1 MDSNN
6 GDKKTVPL
14 IQFVSSMLIFGTIG
28 IFRRYISLPSGFL
41 IFARGLLGGLSVILF
56 VRLRSGHVFRR
67 SGMRHL
73 VWLIL
78 TGVLLGSEWIM
89 LFEAYNLTT
98 VAIASL
104 CNYMQPIIV
113 LLLSPLV
120 FKERMT
126 AKKLICGVIAVAGMV
141 LVSGVTEGNVI
152 AVNHTKGVLLG
163 LGSAIFYAMFV
174 IMNKKITNIDPY
186 TKTVIQLFSAAAVTI
201 PYLFLSGELGRIEFD
216 PITVTLLLVVGIVHT
231 GFSYVIYFRSMEGL
245 KAQTIA
251 ILSYID
257 PIAALL
263 FSALIL
269 KESLSA
275 LGLAGAVMI
284 LGAAIVSE
292 FERKRVRRN
301 E

>member
-1 MDSNN
+1 VDSNN

-56 VRLRSGHVFRR
+56 VKLRSGHVFRR

-163 LGSAIFYAMFV
+163 LGSAILYAMFV

-186 TKTVIQLFSAAAVTI
+186 TKT
-201 PYLFLSGELGRIEFD
+201 
-216 PITVTLLLVVGIVHT
+216 
-231 GFSYVIYFRSMEGL
+231 M
-245 KAQTIA
+245 IA
-251 ILSYID
+251 IMIRIGMMCGENQRSISPTVRYETSIVTQWTADDRRRLQLSISKKQI
-257 PIAALL
+257 PPNATAPNR
-263 FSALIL
+263 APRT
-269 KESLSA
+269 
-275 LGLAGAVMI
+275 V
-284 LGAAIVSE
+284 
-292 FERKRVRRN
+292 
-301 E
+301 

>member
-1 MDSNN
+1 
-6 GDKKTVPL
+6 
-14 IQFVSSMLIFGTIG
+14 MLIFGTIG

-56 VRLRSGHVFRR
+56 VKLRSGHVFRR

-126 AKKLICGVIAVAGMV
+126 AKKTDLWGHRGGWNGFGFRRHGRKRY
-141 LVSGVTEGNVI
+141 SGKPHQG
-152 AVNHTKGVLLG
+152 
-163 LGSAIFYAMFV
+163 GSARAWIG
-174 IMNKKITNIDPY
+174 N
-186 TKTVIQLFSAAAVTI
+186 
-201 PYLFLSGELGRIEFD
+201 
-216 PITVTLLLVVGIVHT
+216 TLRDVCHH
-231 GFSYVIYFRSMEGL
+231 EQ
-245 KAQTIA
+245 KNH
-251 ILSYID
+251 
-257 PIAALL
+257 
-263 FSALIL
+263 
-269 KESLSA
+269 KH
-275 LGLAGAVMI
+275 
-284 LGAAIVSE
+284 
-292 FERKRVRRN
+292 
-301 E
+301 

>member
-1 MDSNN
+1 MDSNH

-56 VRLRSGHVFRR
+56 VKLRSGHVFRR

-126 AKKLICGVIAVAGMV
+126 AKKLICGVIAVAGM
-141 LVSGVTEGNVI
+141 
-152 AVNHTKGVLLG
+152 
-163 LGSAIFYAMFV
+163 
-174 IMNKKITNIDPY
+174 NKKNTNIDPY

-231 GFSYVIYFRSMEGL
+231 GFSYVLYFRSMEGL